1 MVFQYDVLNDNLSE
15 TFGEVTW
22 KYKIDELL
30 DKLLDS
36 LNELNNRNDLTVKTT
51 DLLNELLKTLKIKDC
66 TDCKGNTGR
75 YNLDGLHG
83 SINTIE
89 NILANLEK
97 GQKWGNI
104 MCCLNKELFEID
116 HKLNKKLLCE
126 NCKEKEIKKLTDKC
140 GSKEI
145 ARFLYQCKL
154 NANIYS
160 HYYKFYNYI
169 QWIPFDEYRNIEYL
183 AKGVF
188 GEVYKATWINSY
200 YNHHE
205 EKYKDQNVVLKRIH
219 NNSSDDKITDILKEV
234 K

>member
-1 MVFQYDVLNDNLSE
+1 MNVN
-15 TFGEVTW
+15 
-22 KYKIDELL
+22 
-30 DKLLDS
+30 KLRNT
-36 LNELNNRNDLTVKTT
+36 LNELINKGYSKTT
-51 DLLNELLKTLKIKDC
+51 YLSNELLGTLKI
-66 TDCKGNTGR
+66 
-75 YNLDGLHG
+75 
-83 SINTIE
+83 IE
-89 NILANLEK
+89 NCTNFKDNNTEKFYLELINVIERFLAELEK
-97 GQKWGNI
+97 KEQKEKSNI
-104 MCCLNKELFEID
+104 IHKLNNELFETNNR
-116 HKLNKKLLCE
+116 LNKKLLCE
-126 NCKEKEIKKLTDKC
+126 GCKGKKIKKLTDKC
-140 GSKEI
+140 GNKEI
-145 ARFLYQCKL
+145 AGFLYECKL